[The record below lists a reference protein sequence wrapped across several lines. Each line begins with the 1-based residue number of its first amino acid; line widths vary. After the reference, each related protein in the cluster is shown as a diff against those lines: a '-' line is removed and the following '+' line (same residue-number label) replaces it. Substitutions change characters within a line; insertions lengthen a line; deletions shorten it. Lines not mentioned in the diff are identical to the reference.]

1 MWFSHHALITQQT
14 VSAALRSA
22 ALAPAPWDDMSR
34 GTALAA
40 GAQAQQLALLLL
52 QGTVLLSLWRRR
64 PQGAPSRCL
73 SDSEGITVRSVL
85 MLTEHVPFRQVSR
98 RVSNSARRTHTI
110 TMQCLYGHYP
120 HVTHILLASGVHK
133 LRQLT

>member
-1 MWFSHHALITQQT
+1 M
-14 VSAALRSA
+14 
-22 ALAPAPWDDMSR
+22 
-34 GTALAA
+34 
-40 GAQAQQLALLLL
+40 
-52 QGTVLLSLWRRR
+52 
-64 PQGAPSRCL
+64 
-73 SDSEGITVRSVL
+73 RSVL

-98 RVSNSARRTHTI
+98 RVSNSARCTHTI